1 VSSTTLMLDPGSPPR
16 FAPASGMTVVMVGD
30 ALEPI

>member
-1 VSSTTLMLDPGSPPR
+1 MLDPGSPPR

-30 ALEPI
+30 ALETI